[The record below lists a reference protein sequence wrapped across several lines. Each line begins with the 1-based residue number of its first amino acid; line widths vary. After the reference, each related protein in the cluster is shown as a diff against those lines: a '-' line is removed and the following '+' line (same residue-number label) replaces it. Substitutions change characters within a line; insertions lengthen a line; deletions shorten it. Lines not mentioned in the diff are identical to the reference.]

1 MDSVLSGT
9 IFLAIFCRV
18 HMFRIKIA
26 IEYLLGLQ
34 RAQAVN
40 YSKGSQFTYKIFSEV
55 VLV

>member
-1 MDSVLSGT
+1 MDSISSGT
-9 IFLAIFCRV
+9 IFLALFRRV

-40 YSKGSQFTYKIFSEV
+40 YSKGSQFTYKTSSEV
-55 VLV
+55 ALV